1 MSLLEIACFNKASAF
16 IAAESGADRIELCA
30 NVKEGGTTP
39 KLNDFRE
46 IRNSFDLPIFV
57 MIRPRGGNFVYDS
70 AEFSEMMK
78 DILRFDRA
86 GADGFVFGILDKK
99 NEIDVKRNQF
109 LVDTAEE
116 KPCTFHR
123 AFDRVVNPEN
133 ALQQVIDCGFQTVL
147 TSGFAANVDNGKE
160 ALKKLVATSQNQL
173 NILVGGGLR
182 SSNIDE
188 IREYTNAKYF
198 HSSAITD
205 DSEYPDPEEIKKL
218 LERIK
223 QLF

>member
-1 MSLLEIACFNKASAF
+1 MSLLEIACFNKAAAF

-46 IRNSFDLPIFV
+46 IRNSLDLPIFV

-123 AFDRVVNPEN
+123 AFDRVVNAEN

-160 ALKKLVATSQNQL
+160 ALKKLVAPCQNQL

-205 DSEYPDPEEIKKL
+205 GSEYPDPEEIKKL